1 MSNNLNR
8 ILRLNALQ
16 SDSCNPGIKIL
27 RQNYFKW
34 VNLISSSILTPRP
47 NSYCSVYTI
56 PADLFQE
63 EELEVTSLSEEPV
76 TAIIQWEIFQKLIS
90 KHSRTSDKFHRS
102 IWTINGAKHHF
113 NKNWWVRHTTM
124 TLFTKFKTD
133 DINFNKMLFSN
144 IKNRI
149 HQHQNGVQ

>member
-90 KHSRTSDKFHRS
+90 KHNRTRLPFFILHLLPKNIVCRLF
-102 IWTINGAKHHF
+102 NGG
-113 NKNWWVRHTTM
+113 VYIM
-124 TLFTKFKTD
+124 TGQPVL
-133 DINFNKMLFSN
+133 S
-144 IKNRI
+144 
-149 HQHQNGVQ
+149 VA

>member
-1 MSNNLNR
+1 MATGLHSLPSRSSRCPRMNQLRLYWQQEVAQPMSNNLNR

-113 NKNWWVRHTTM
+113 NKN
-124 TLFTKFKTD
+124 
-133 DINFNKMLFSN
+133 
-144 IKNRI
+144 
-149 HQHQNGVQ
+149 